1 MSDVDAQPAA
11 APTPAPT
18 LTSSVSNEYRMSRE
32 GRRQAVILL
41 VGVLALEVFAVWSL
55 IVVLDRG
62 LEGVEWVSALLLLGM
77 ALLSPAVA
85 WTLLEEINSRY
96 LVTGDGLRYSSLG
109 GIDLLYPWDQIV
121 GFKTRDRRGRIARF
135 FLGEEDPDETLNDN
149 TVAGI
154 APDGA
159 NEDEEESEA
168 EPQALALQV
177 RESYRSQLD
186 SQFGNPVV
194 RFLHTQAH
202 GHTLPIYGELENR
215 EQLVSQIASRVRN
228 NE

>member
-1 MSDVDAQPAA
+1 MSDVDTQPAA
-11 APTPAPT
+11 APAST
-18 LTSSVSNEYRMSRE
+18 LTSSTSNEYRISRE

-55 IVVLDRG
+55 VVVLDRG
-62 LEGVEWVSALLLLGM
+62 LDGVEWVSALLLLGM

-96 LVTGDGLRYSSLG
+96 LVTGEGLRYSSTG
-109 GIDLLYPWDQIV
+109 GLDLLYPWDQVV
-121 GFKTRDRRGRIARF
+121 GFKTRERRGRIARF
-135 FLGEEDPDETLNDN
+135 FLGDEDPED
-149 TVAGI
+149 TVDDTTTPATP
-154 APDGA
+154 PDGA

-177 RESYRSQLD
+177 RESYRSRLD
-186 SQFGNPVV
+186 SQFGNPIV

-202 GHTLPIYGELENR
+202 GYTLPIYEGLENR
-215 EQLVSQIASRVRN
+215 EQLVSQIASRTRT